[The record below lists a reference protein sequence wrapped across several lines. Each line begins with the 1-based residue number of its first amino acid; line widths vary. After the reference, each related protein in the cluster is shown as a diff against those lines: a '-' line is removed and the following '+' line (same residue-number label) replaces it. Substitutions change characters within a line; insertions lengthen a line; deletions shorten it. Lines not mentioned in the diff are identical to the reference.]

1 MPGTPCDGH
10 TLYSQLERAEFLT
23 GVQASLALADRGDK
37 GPKRRPEPSCGAAA
51 RDDCRRD

>member
-37 GPKRRPEPSCGAAA
+37 GPKRRPEPRCGAAA